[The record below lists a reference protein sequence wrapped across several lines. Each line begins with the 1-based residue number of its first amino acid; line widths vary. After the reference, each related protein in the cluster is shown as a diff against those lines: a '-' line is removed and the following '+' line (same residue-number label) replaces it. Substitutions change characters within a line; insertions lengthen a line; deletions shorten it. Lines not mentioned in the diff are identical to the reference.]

1 MGNVQAVRGQRGQ
14 SVGKRAGNGGGGL
27 RAGAVGTFDSVVMAV
42 AGCGPAY
49 TVAAMIPVLVAT
61 VGVASPAVLLYCAIP
76 MIGIALAFRHL
87 GRLDVNAGA
96 SYAWVARAL
105 HPFLGFLSGWALV
118 VAATAFLVSATL
130 PAGSATLALIDPRL
144 AQNAPLATTV
154 GVGWFLLM
162 AVVVAQGARISPYA
176 RRIITGAQLAL
187 LLVFAV
193 AALAKDGNAAEFS
206 MSWFGFGHFDASHS
220 FVSGALIAGV
230 AYWGWDVSSNLNE
243 ETRGSRRSFG
253 LGGLIGVLT
262 SFAIFV
268 VFTIATNVLI
278 GAEFVR
284 NNPDGFLSVLGE
296 AVWPGWGGRLLV
308 LAVMLSMVATLETSL
323 LQATRTLFAMGR
335 DPTIP
340 AAFGR
345 IHRTWQTPAVAT
357 ASVAAVALVLVVASV
372 WAGSGAQ
379 FVRDAVSGIGLHIAF
394 YYALAGLSVVV
405 AHRKV
410 LFASAGNFVFI
421 GLWPLGGA
429 LFMVWIFAMSIP
441 ELTGSALA
449 IGLGALALG
458 VVPMLLSWWRGVSYF
473 RPRPLD
479 PEQAGEI
486 EGAYGRP
493 GLAAAG
499 RRDGVL
505 TDF

>member
-1 MGNVQAVRGQRGQ
+1 M
-14 SVGKRAGNGGGGL
+14 VGKRAGNDGGGL
-27 RAGAVGTFDSVVMAV
+27 QAGTLGTFDSIVMAV

-49 TVAAMIPVLVAT
+49 TVAATIPALIAT

-96 SYAWVARAL
+96 SYAWVARTL

-130 PAGSATLALIDPRL
+130 PAGSATLALISPDL
-144 AQNAPLATTV
+144 AANTGLATAV
-154 GVGWFLLM
+154 GAGWFLLM
-162 AVVVAQGARISPYA
+162 AGVVAQGARISPYT
-176 RRIITGAQLAL
+176 RRILTGVQLML
-187 LLVFAV
+187 LLAFAV
-193 AALAKDGNAAEFS
+193 AALVKDGNAADFS
-206 MSWFGFGHFDASHS
+206 LSWFGFGHFDASHS
-220 FVSGALIAGV
+220 FVAGALIAGV
-230 AYWGWDVSSNLNE
+230 SYWGWDVSSNLNE
-243 ETRGSRRSFG
+243 ETRTSRRSFG
-253 LGGLIGVLT
+253 LGGLIGVAL

-268 VFTIATNVLI
+268 VFTIATNILI
-278 GAEFVR
+278 GADAVR
-284 NNPDGFLSVLGE
+284 DNPDGFLSVLGD

-308 LAVMLSMVATLETSL
+308 LAVVLSMIATLETSL

-335 DPTIP
+335 DRTVP

-345 IHRTWQTPAVAT
+345 IHRDWQTPSVAT
-357 ASVAAVALVLVVASV
+357 ATVAAVALLLVAFSV
-372 WAGSGAQ
+372 TAGSGTQ

-394 YYALAGLSVVV
+394 YYALAGLAAVV
-405 AHRKV
+405 AYRKV
-410 LFASAGNFVFI
+410 LFRSVGTFLLV

-429 LFMVWIFAMSIP
+429 LFMIWIFAMSVP

-458 VVPMLLSWWRGVSYF
+458 LVPMTFSRLQGVSYF
-473 RPRPLD
+473 RPSPLD
-479 PEQAGEI
+479 PEQDAFYEEQGS
-486 EGAYGRP
+486 GP
-493 GLAAAG
+493 GSGPGFAAAE
-499 RRDGVL
+499 RRDDVL